1 MNQTARRIF
10 AVVVWLACGSLLASM
25 VKAEEPTAQKT
36 FALTDG
42 QRVLFMGDS
51 NTYGD
56 MYIQYIDAYLYTRF
70 PEWKIA
76 VFNRGIPSE
85 TAAGT
90 SEPTHE
96 PPRPDVHTR
105 FTSTVLPLKPDVVFV
120 CYGMNDGVYRS
131 PNPEVMKKYEA
142 GMTKLVTRVRDEA
155 HAEPIVITPP
165 PFDYRPFA
173 GKQKPADQAE
183 PDYRFP
189 APDYDKTLASFS
201 AWLVTQSTEG
211 LKVPVIDV
219 HAALD
224 QLLIERRAVNDDF
237 VLSPDGIHPSPTGH
251 WLMAQTILTALNAP
265 SVAAEFQLK
274 AESKDGGTLAVKA
287 PLPLPIDPR
296 IDAEVLTLA
305 DSQQKLGEYSLY
317 LSGLEPGQYE
327 LKVNDTLLTTLTVE
341 KAVTIV
347 DLNSLEKCHL
357 RAKAQ
362 EVLKLVQQ
370 RRQILREAW
379 IKSETHPRMAN
390 ERAQLLKSSTATD
403 EQAAELDTKI
413 RQLCQPVDLIF
424 TVNKK

>member
-1 MNQTARRIF
+1 MIQSVCRTL
-10 AVVVWLACGSLLASM
+10 AVVSCLAFCTLF
-25 VKAEEPTAQKT
+25 VVPIRAEEPAAQKT
-36 FALTDG
+36 FALKDG
-42 QRVLFMGDS
+42 QRVLFIGDS

-70 PEWKIA
+70 PEWKIV

-120 CYGMNDGVYRS
+120 CYGMNDGIYRS
-131 PNPEVMKKYEA
+131 PNAEILKKYEA
-142 GMTKLVTRVRDEA
+142 GMTRLVTRVREEA

-173 GKQKPADQAE
+173 SKQKPADQAE

-189 APDYDKTLASFS
+189 AEDYDKTLASFS
-201 AWLVTQSTEG
+201 AWLVTQREEG

-224 QLLIERRAVNDDF
+224 QLLIERRAVKDDYQ
-237 VLSPDGIHPSPTGH
+237 LSPDGIHPSPTGH
-251 WLMAQTILTALNAP
+251 WLMAQTILAALDAP
-265 SVAAEFQLK
+265 SVAAEFQLN
-274 AESKDGGTLAVKA
+274 AESKNGGTLAVKA
-287 PLPLPIDPR
+287 LLPLPIDPR

-305 DSQQKLGEYSLY
+305 DSQKKLGEYVLY
-317 LSGLEPGQYE
+317 ISGLEPGAYE
-327 LKVNDTLLTTLTVE
+327 LQVNGTLLTPLTVE

-347 DLNSLEKCHL
+347 DLNSLENFPLH
-357 RAKAQ
+357 AKSH

-370 RRQILREAW
+370 RRQSLRDAW
-379 IKSETHPRMAN
+379 IKSEPHPRMAG
-390 ERAQLLKSSTATD
+390 ERAQLLKNSTATA
-403 EQAAELDTKI
+403 EQAAELDAKI
-413 RQLCQPVDLIF
+413 RELCQPVELIF
-424 TVNKK
+424 TANKK

>member
-1 MNQTARRIF
+1 MNHAACRIL
-10 AVVVWLACGSLLASM
+10 AILSWLTFCHLLASPIQ
-25 VKAEEPTAQKT
+25 AEQPAAHKS
-36 FALTDG
+36 FALKDG
-42 QRVLFMGDS
+42 QRVLFIGDS

-70 PEWKIA
+70 PEWRIS

-105 FTSTVLPLKPDVVFV
+105 FTSTVLPLKPDVVFI
-120 CYGMNDGVYRS
+120 CYGMNDGIYRS
-131 PNPEVMKKYEA
+131 PNAEILEKYEA
-142 GMTKLVTRVRDEA
+142 GMTRLVTRVREEA
-155 HAEPIVITPP
+155 HAKPIVISPP
-165 PFDYRPFA
+165 PFDFRPFA
-173 GKQKPADQAE
+173 SKQKPADQAE

-189 APDYDKTLASFS
+189 AADYDKTLASFS
-201 AWLVTQSTEG
+201 AWLVTQREEG

-237 VLSPDGIHPSPTGH
+237 QFSPDGIHPNPTGH
-251 WLMAQTILTALNAP
+251 WLMAQTILTALDAP

-274 AESKDGGTLAVKA
+274 ADSKAGGTLAAKA

-305 DSQQKLGEYSLY
+305 DSQKKLGEYLLY
-317 LSGLEPGQYE
+317 ISGLEPGAYE
-327 LKVNDTLLTTLTVE
+327 LKVNGELLAPLAVE

-347 DLNSLEKCHL
+347 DLNSLESFPLH
-357 RAKAQ
+357 AKSQ

-370 RRQILREAW
+370 RRQILRDAW
-379 IKSETHPRMAN
+379 IKAETHPRMAS
-390 ERAQLLKSSTATD
+390 ERERLLKSSTASD
-403 EQAAELDTKI
+403 QQAAELDGKI
-413 RQLCQPVDLIF
+413 RQLCQPVELVF